1 MVSSSWRSGK
11 TKAFIQNISSTLVVY
26 QCTLGLLV
34 NWNVVGSN
42 PVLYLM
48 YLNIAYYNI
57 GKNQGSLIS

>member
-11 TKAFIQNISSTLVVY
+11 TKAFIQNMSSMLVVY
-26 QCTLGLLV
+26 QCTFGLLV

-48 YLNIAYYNI
+48 YLNLAAAWDY
-57 GKNQGSLIS
+57 LVR